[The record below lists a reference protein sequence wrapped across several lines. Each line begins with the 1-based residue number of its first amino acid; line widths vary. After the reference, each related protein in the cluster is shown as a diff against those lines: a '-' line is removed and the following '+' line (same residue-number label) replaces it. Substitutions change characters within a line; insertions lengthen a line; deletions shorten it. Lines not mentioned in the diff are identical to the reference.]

1 MENHG
6 RPALFLSPHLEY
18 KRKLSEDL
26 VTAYPQIVDKKPFS
40 MDNYSFL
47 AGYTQ
52 GELFFLS
59 ALKSHRKK
67 FMYCSLNLH
76 EILHLVVKEKI

>member
-47 AGYTQ
+47 EGYAQ
-52 GELFFLS
+52 DEQ
-59 ALKSHRKK
+59 
-67 FMYCSLNLH
+67 
-76 EILHLVVKEKI
+76 

>member
-6 RPALFLSPHLEY
+6 RPALFLSPHLEC
-18 KRKLSEDL
+18 KRILSEDL

-47 AGYTQ
+47 EGYAQ
-52 GELFFLS
+52 DDQ
-59 ALKSHRKK
+59 
-67 FMYCSLNLH
+67 
-76 EILHLVVKEKI
+76 